1 MNVRKQITNS
11 LITIMALSNYLS
23 INSLG
28 FKKMKLVTGW
38 MTEKRENLYIIYLLM
53 NIYYF
58 SCKAL
63 EIIIKV
69 SVLKDQG
76 DQKDS

>member
-1 MNVRKQITNS
+1 MNARKQINS
-11 LITIMALSNYLS
+11 LITIMALGNYLS
-23 INSLG
+23 IISLG

-38 MTEKRENLYIIYLLM
+38 MTEKRENLYIKYLLM
-53 NIYYF
+53 NTYCF
-58 SCKAL
+58 SCSIL
-63 EIIIKV
+63 EISVKV

>member
-11 LITIMALSNYLS
+11 LITIMALGNYLS
-23 INSLG
+23 IISLE

-38 MTEKRENLYIIYLLM
+38 MIEKWENLYIMYLLM
-53 NIYYF
+53 NTYYF
-58 SCKAL
+58 SCSVL
-63 EIIIKV
+63 EIIVKV